1 MFGIINSKNTRGIKM
16 KNENRLKEQLLE
28 LEEKLLKPEI
38 RASRNELTKL
48 LSDNFVEFGSSG
60 KVLYKNE
67 EISEEGI
74 GVVKMTLSDFEIHPL
89 SDEIV
94 LTTYRIFNEVNKQ
107 HTLRSSIWKS
117 NNGSWQMVFHQGTK
131 TNSSSIIW
139 GKK

>member
-1 MFGIINSKNTRGIKM
+1 M
-16 KNENRLKEQLLE
+16 KSENELKEKLLE

-38 RASRNELTKL
+38 RASRNELKQL
-48 LSDNFVEFGSSG
+48 LADNFFEFGSSG
-60 KVLYKNE
+60 RVLYKNE
-67 EISEEGI
+67 DIREEGI

-117 NNGSWQMVFHQGTK
+117 INGKWRMVFHQGTK
-131 TNSSSIIW
+131 TNFY
-139 GKK
+139 

>member
-1 MFGIINSKNTRGIKM
+1 M
-16 KNENRLKEQLLE
+16 KSENRLKEQLLE

-38 RASRNELTKL
+38 RTSQYELQKL
-48 LSDNFVEFGSSG
+48 LADNFFEFGSSG

-67 EISEEGI
+67 GINKDGI

-117 NNGSWQMVFHQGTK
+117 INGSWQMIFHQGTK
-131 TNSSSIIW
+131 MNS
-139 GKK
+139 

>member
-1 MFGIINSKNTRGIKM
+1 M
-16 KNENRLKEQLLE
+16 KSVNRLKEQLLE

-38 RASRNELTKL
+38 RASRNELKKIL
-48 LSDNFVEFGSSG
+48 ANDFFEIGSSG
-60 KVLYKNE
+60 RVLYKNE
-67 EISEEGI
+67 DISEEGI

-117 NNGSWQMVFHQGTK
+117 INGSWQMVFHQGTK
-131 TNSSSIIW
+131 TNS
-139 GKK
+139 

>member
-1 MFGIINSKNTRGIKM
+1 M
-16 KNENRLKEQLLE
+16 KSINRLKEQLLE

-38 RASRNELTKL
+38 RASRNELKKIL
-48 LSDNFVEFGSSG
+48 ANDFFEIGSSG
-60 KVLYKNE
+60 RVLYKNGD
-67 EISEEGI
+67 ISEEGI

-117 NNGSWQMVFHQGTK
+117 INGSWQMVFHQGTK
-131 TNSSSIIW
+131 TNS
-139 GKK
+139 